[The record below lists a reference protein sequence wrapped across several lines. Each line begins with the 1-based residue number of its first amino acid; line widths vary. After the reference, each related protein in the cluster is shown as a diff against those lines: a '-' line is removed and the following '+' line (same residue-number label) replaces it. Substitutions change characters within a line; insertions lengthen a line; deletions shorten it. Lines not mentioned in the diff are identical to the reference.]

1 MRALMFILI
10 LSVMSPAWAKDKGG
24 SYAAAED
31 AYRQGDFEEAIH
43 IYLSAIQD
51 GEQSASLFYNLGT
64 SLYKNGELGSAV
76 AALLRARS
84 LDPSDPDI
92 RYNLRFLQEKT
103 RDKLDTKLPQD
114 RLSEWS
120 ASHWFTE
127 RALFWWMSIALVLMF
142 SLVAWMLFSG
152 KASLLSWI
160 GAFILLIGA
169 LYPGLSLA
177 RVLWQAPDWGAVRTA
192 EVDVLASPTVR
203 NAVVIFQLHEG
214 APFAVT
220 NESGDWYKIQLSDG
234 KSGWV
239 PREHLAIFGKNFFS
253 YQTSKNETSP
263 EKPTL

>member
-1 MRALMFILI
+1 MRALMFILL
-10 LSVMSPAWAKDKGG
+10 LSLTNPLWAKDGSG

-43 IYLSAIQD
+43 IYLAAIQN
-51 GEQSASLFYNLGT
+51 GEQNASLFYNLGT

-84 LDPSDPDI
+84 LEPSDPDI

-120 ASHWFTE
+120 ASRWFTE
-127 RALFWWMSIALVLMF
+127 RALFWWTSIVLIMMF
-142 SLVAWMLFSG
+142 SYLGWMFFTG
-152 KASLLSWI
+152 KASVLSWM
-160 GAFILLIGA
+160 GALILLIGA

-177 RVLWQAPDWGAVRTA
+177 RVLWQDPDWGAVRTA

-234 KSGWV
+234 KSGWI

-253 YQTSKNETSP
+253 YQTSKNEPSS

>member
-1 MRALMFILI
+1 MRALMFILL
-10 LSVMSPAWAKDKGG
+10 LSVMNPLWAKDLSG

-31 AYRQGDFEEAIH
+31 AYRQGDFEEAIQ
-43 IYLSAIQD
+43 IYLGAIQD

-64 SLYKNGELGSAV
+64 SLYKNGELGAAM

-92 RYNLRFLQEKT
+92 RYNLRFLQEKA
-103 RDKLDTKLPQD
+103 RDKLDTKLQND
-114 RLSEWS
+114 YLSHWS
-120 ASHWFTE
+120 ASRWFTE
-127 RALFWWMSIALVLMF
+127 RALFWWMSIALVLMLN
-142 SLVAWMLFSG
+142 LVGWMLFTG
-152 KASLLSWI
+152 KASLMSWT

-169 LYPGLSLA
+169 FYPGLSLS

-214 APFAVT
+214 APFAVI

-234 KSGWV
+234 KSGWI

-253 YQTSKNETSP
+253 YQTSKNETSS